1 MIGEFA
7 MSKIGMNLYI
17 TTQFKK
23 ECFMLGFEIKECNLI
38 NIDTSIYHTSS
49 IRLQISNRLIV
60 NRTSSSFDGAKELF
74 TEFFSLFMF
83 LDLLWWDT
91 LKDPLS
97 SFTTIPVNSH
107 STHFATVDCVN
118 NPSETTD
125 QGFTTHRTICRKS
138 HGIQCLLFKIVGFLG
153 IRIYTNTLNQ
163 FILEE
168 SVIVS
173 TGHNMNETRN

>member
-7 MSKIGMNLYI
+7 MSEIGMNYYI

-23 ECFMLGFEIKECNLI
+23 ECFMLGFEIEQRDLI
-38 NIDTSIYHTSS
+38 NIDTSIPHTPS
-49 IRLQISNRLIV
+49 ICLQISNRLIV
-60 NRTSSSFDGAKELF
+60 NRTSSSLDRSEKLF

-83 LDLLWWDT
+83 LDLLWWNT
-91 LKDPLS
+91 LKDPLG
-97 SFTTIPVNSH
+97 SFTTISMNSH
-107 STHFATVDCVN
+107 STNFATINCVD

-125 QGFTTHRTICRKS
+125 QRFTTNRTICRKS

-153 IRIYTNTLNQ
+153 IRIYTDTPNQ
-163 FILEE
+163 IILEE